1 MFFFWE
7 VCLFVCECSSA
18 VQRDRGKASR
28 KGCKVDMI
36 MSPGRMIDYESRE
49 EQTTPF
55 PAALRQIKVLWQYQY
70 QFPVTNIPRRM
81 HRILLVCKDANT
93 LQQ

>member
-18 VQRDRGKASR
+18 VQRDRGKASG

-36 MSPGRMIDYESRE
+36 VSPGRMIDYESRG
-49 EQTTPF
+49 
-55 PAALRQIKVLWQYQY
+55 ANDAVSSCIASDKGALAISISVPSYQH
-70 QFPVTNIPRRM
+70 T
-81 HRILLVCKDANT
+81 
-93 LQQ
+93 